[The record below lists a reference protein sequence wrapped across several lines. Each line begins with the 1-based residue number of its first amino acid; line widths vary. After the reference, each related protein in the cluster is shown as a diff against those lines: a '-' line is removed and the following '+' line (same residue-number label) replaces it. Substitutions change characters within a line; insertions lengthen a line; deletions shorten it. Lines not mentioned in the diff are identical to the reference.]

1 MLYNSDS
8 LDKSEPDKGVLCTC
22 IYMMKGSLQQAK
34 DNVELSFS
42 ANCVNPVISAIKDW
56 KRHGSM
62 TKRLCLQDQF
72 LYSTLPPLFKWRLHK
87 KLLWFVHQSK
97 FRSTCKNVYE
107 TSDYTAAP
115 CTYNIWIYNSNIVCK
130 YII

>member
-56 KRHGSM
+56 KDMVRW
-62 TKRLCLQDQF
+62 Q
-72 LYSTLPPLFKWRLHK
+72 
-87 KLLWFVHQSK
+87 
-97 FRSTCKNVYE
+97 NVYVYKINSFTQHYHPCLNE
-107 TSDYTAAP
+107 DYTKSFYDLFTKVNLDLLAKMCMKPVIIQQHHAH
-115 CTYNIWIYNSNIVCK
+115 TIYG
-130 YII
+130 YIIQT